1 MVELS
6 IYIEDLYNHFK
17 SHLDNNKRILFSG
30 PYGIGKTYF
39 LRDFFKNENI
49 ETDYNV
55 FHLFPV
61 NYQVSNNEDIFEL
74 IKIDILYH
82 ILGKGWEFEEQ
93 QQEKISKTLALQT
106 YTISKTSSAFK
117 AITQILSLG
126 KSKPI
131 TEGADEL
138 EKIITSFSK
147 YYKELNEEEYS
158 LDKIKEFADVFEKK
172 KGSIYEF
179 DNITQLIS
187 ELLEKQTSV
196 ENQADETD
204 IKKKENVLIIDDL
217 DRIDPEHIFRIL
229 NVFSAHFDIRN
240 EDSNKF
246 GFDKVIFVCDIENI
260 RNIFS
265 AKYGCNT
272 DFNGYINK
280 FFSSH
285 IYHFENKTEIK
296 ETIEKFLD
304 RKLTRREVHKRYTSI
319 KEDIIEFLGIFIDS
333 ERINIRHLKNL
344 ETFDFS
350 ISFYDYYRREHIT
363 RLLYWH
369 LINFLLKIFSNDL
382 TKLKGAFSNLKLD
395 DSELRS
401 FNRRKDRYLK
411 GIILLADIE
420 KVNDH
425 FQGQKVD
432 YLYKNRDL
440 DLRIRYSLINTGDY
454 FWSDIQDVISF
465 DSEEFSSEAN
475 ADPVYGIKKFT
486 RDISLEDIGRLFVVA
501 ISELDRK
508 GMLIRK

>member
-1 MVELS
+1 MEEIS
-6 IYIEDLYNHFK
+6 IYIEDLYNHFR

-49 ETDYNV
+49 ETDYSV

-82 ILGKGWEFEEQ
+82 ILGKGWVFKKE

-131 TEGADEL
+131 YEGVDDL
-138 EKIITSFSK
+138 EKIIRDFSK
-147 YYKELNEEEYS
+147 YYKELNEEEDS
-158 LDKIKEFADVFEKK
+158 LDKIKEFANVFEKK

-260 RNIFS
+260 RNIFF

-304 RKLTRREVHKRYTSI
+304 RKLSRREVHKRYTSI

-350 ISFYDYYRREHIT
+350 ISFYNYYRREHIT

-369 LINFLLKIFSNDL
+369 LINFLLKIFNNDL

-395 DSELRS
+395 NNELRS
-401 FNRRKDRYLK
+401 FERRKDRYLK
-411 GIILLADIE
+411 GLILLADIE
-420 KVNDH
+420 KVNLH

-432 YLYKNRDL
+432 YLYKNKDL
-440 DLRIRYSLINTGDY
+440 DIKIKYSLINTGDY
-454 FWSDIQDVISF
+454 FWSDIQDIILF
-465 DSEEFSSEAN
+465 DSEEFNSGAN
-475 ADPVYGIKKFT
+475 TDPVYGIKNFT
-486 RDISLEDIGRLFVVA
+486 RGISLEDIGNLFVIA
-501 ISELDRK
+501 INELDKK

>member
-1 MVELS
+1 MEEIS
-6 IYIEDLYNHFK
+6 IYIEDLYNHFR

-49 ETDYNV
+49 ENDYSV

-82 ILGKGWEFEEQ
+82 ILGKGWVFKKE

-131 TEGADEL
+131 YEGVDDL
-138 EKIITSFSK
+138 EKIIRDFSK
-147 YYKELNEEEYS
+147 YYKELNEEEGS

-260 RNIFS
+260 RNIFF

-304 RKLTRREVHKRYTSI
+304 RKLSRREVHKRYTSI

-369 LINFLLKIFSNDL
+369 LINFLLKIFNNDL

-395 DSELRS
+395 NNELRS
-401 FNRRKDRYLK
+401 FEKRKDRYLK
-411 GIILLADIE
+411 GLILLADIE
-420 KVNDH
+420 KVNLH

-432 YLYKNRDL
+432 YLYKNKDL
-440 DLRIRYSLINTGDY
+440 DIKIKYSLINTGDY
-454 FWSDIQDVISF
+454 FWSDIQDIILF
-465 DSEEFSSEAN
+465 DSEEFNSGAN
-475 ADPVYGIKKFT
+475 TDPVYGIKNFT
-486 RDISLEDIGRLFVVA
+486 RGISLEDIGNLFVIA
-501 ISELDRK
+501 INELDKK